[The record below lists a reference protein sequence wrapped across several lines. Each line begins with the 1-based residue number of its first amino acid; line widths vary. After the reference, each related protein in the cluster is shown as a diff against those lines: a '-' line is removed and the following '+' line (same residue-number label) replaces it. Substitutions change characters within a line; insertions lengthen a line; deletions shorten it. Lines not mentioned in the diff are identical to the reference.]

1 MAMMKSFAASV
12 VKLKKNGRCV
22 KISGP
27 KERKEQGIL
36 KNPRFLNTVIKNFI
50 NECWNPGSLCFLT
63 YRFQWPVRCT
73 CQS

>member
-12 VKLKKNGRCV
+12 IKLNKNGRCV

-50 NECWNPGSLCFLT
+50 NEC
-63 YRFQWPVRCT
+63 
-73 CQS
+73 